1 MGFSE
6 PHAPLD
12 GFHVPMKRCG
22 IVVHFTDGTESVHV
36 LNMILE
42 DGTERVIDRVEI
54 DGETYVKER
63 RCKLIETDSY
73 SNPYEVIHVLEC
85 SVCGETCEHVNG
97 SYPRCPNCGLRV
109 TNG

>member
-12 GFHVPMKRCG
+12 GFHVPMKRCE
-22 IVVHFTDGTESVHV
+22 IVVRFDDGTESVHV

-54 DGETYVKER
+54 DGEIYEQ
-63 RCKLIETDSY
+63 LTD
-73 SNPYEVIHVLEC
+73 
-85 SVCGETCEHVNG
+85 G
-97 SYPRCPNCGLRV
+97 
-109 TNG
+109 